1 MSGPAAT
8 ATGPQQPLP
17 MATAG
22 TTLTRASSS
31 SGRRPSTSSEEPCP
45 DGEKPQ
51 QIISNSTADILTKIN
66 STPSPDLDVV
76 AAGRLKAQHSFNP
89 LRRWRSIPPVPSAP
103 STSLEAN
110 ASVFSQ
116 ITFTWISPFMHVGF
130 LRPLTQP
137 DIPLVPPFRESATLS
152 TRLQESFDR
161 RLSKG
166 EKQPLLWALNETFF
180 REFWLSGVSRLCAD
194 IFLVMTP
201 FTLKYLIQFA
211 TNAYVAQHTPEAKV
225 PPVGHGVGMAVG
237 IAVMQ
242 GIASVAMGQFVYRGM
257 MSGGQMRAALI
268 GMIFK
273 KSLRISARA
282 TARGGMSL
290 GESEGNDENQK
301 KKKKK
306 ANQDTLSPA
315 EGWTNGHITNLM
327 SIDTY
332 HIDSVCAWFHLIW
345 TCPITIILT
354 LTILLINISY
364 SALAGFA
371 LLILSVPTLGKVMRV
386 LTARRRLMNKITDK
400 RVGLTQEIL
409 LGVCF
414 VKYYAWEES
423 FLAQLKKLRS
433 EEIKSVQFLLGVRAG
448 VTAVGLS
455 MPVFGAMLA
464 FITYSL
470 TGNTL
475 NPANI
480 FSSLALFNT
489 LRLPLNFLPVVI
501 GQIADA
507 WVSVQRIETFLKAE
521 EVQDNREMQDMS
533 DGIAVRILDGEF
545 TWEKSPENA
554 PNSKGTAGASGVP
567 LLKSEIK
574 AAKKAAKEEKK
585 AAKKGPGGSGGP
597 GTLVEED
604 EKSSEPFKLQNINLA
619 FQQDELVA
627 VVGAVASGK
636 TSLLAA
642 IVGEMRQSHG
652 VIRQASRLAYCPQY
666 AWIQN
671 ASVRENIVFGRDFD
685 PEWYQ
690 KVVYACA
697 LQPDLDM
704 LPDGDA
710 TEIGERGITVSGGQK
725 QRINIARAIYFD
737 AGIVLMDDPLSAV
750 DAHVGR
756 HLFDEAICGLL
767 KGKCRILATHQLHVL
782 DRCDRVIWMD
792 DGAVKAVGTYQE
804 LMEAEEGFRTLV
816 GEYGREKEEA
826 EGGEDEDKGRTR
838 KDTSGS
844 EDNIN
849 NDVDTPTTT
858 TPSTTSADISR
869 IPSRKNVPPAAAGPP
884 GRPSKLMQTEERS
897 TSSVGWKVYKAYI
910 LASGTFLSAPGIM
923 LMLLLSQGANLMTT
937 LWLSF
942 WTSGK
947 FGLSN
952 GTYIGVFAGLGAA
965 QSALMFAFAF
975 WLTIAGTT
983 SSKTLM
989 AQAMERVLRA
999 PMSFFDT
1006 TPIGRIINRFSK
1018 DVDVMDNNL
1027 TDAIRMY
1034 FFTLAMIS
1042 SVCILVIA
1050 YFPYFAIALFPL
1062 IVLFFMAASYY
1073 RSSAREIK
1081 RHEAVLRS
1089 IVYAKFSEAL
1099 TGISTIRA
1107 YGLQSRFTSELHT
1120 AIDAMDSAYFIT
1132 FANHRWLSL
1141 RLDTIGNLLVFT
1153 TAILVV
1159 TSRFSVSPAISGVV
1173 LSCILQIAMMIQW
1186 MIRQLAEVENAM
1198 NATERVHYYGTEL
1211 PSEAPLYTNATVHL
1225 RPTWPETGKIDFQSV
1240 SMRYRPSLPLVLN
1253 GIDLSIAGGERI
1265 GVVGRTGAGK
1275 SSMMSALFRL
1285 VELSSGKILIDGTD
1299 IHTLGLHDL
1308 RKKLAII
1315 PQDPTLFRGTVRSNL
1330 DPFEEHTDAELWD
1343 ALRKSYLV
1351 DDAPPPEIANGETT
1365 PTSVTQQQSITLSTP
1380 VLDAGENFS
1389 LGQRQLMA
1397 LARALVRNS
1406 RIIICDEATSS
1417 VDQETDRKIQ
1427 RTMREGFAGRTV
1439 LCIAH
1444 RLGTVLGYDRVVVMD
1459 RGKVVEMGGPKE
1471 LWERGGVW
1479 RGMCEKGG
1487 VKEEDFEVKGGW
1499 VGEENALE

>member
-1 MSGPAAT
+1 
-8 ATGPQQPLP
+8 
-17 MATAG
+17 
-22 TTLTRASSS
+22 
-31 SGRRPSTSSEEPCP
+31 
-45 DGEKPQ
+45 
-51 QIISNSTADILTKIN
+51 
-66 STPSPDLDVV
+66 
-76 AAGRLKAQHSFNP
+76 
-89 LRRWRSIPPVPSAP
+89 
-103 STSLEAN
+103 
-110 ASVFSQ
+110 
-116 ITFTWISPFMHVGF
+116 MHVGY

-166 EKQPLLWALNETFF
+166 ENHPLLWALNETFF
-180 REFWLSGVSRLCAD
+180 REFWLSGASKFCGD
-194 IFLVMTP
+194 IFLIITP
-201 FTLKYLIQFA
+201 YTLKYLIQFA
-211 TNAYVAQHTPEAKV
+211 ADAYKAQHIPGVKV
-225 PPVGHGVGMAVG
+225 PPVWHGVGIAVG

-257 MSGGQMRAALI
+257 VSGGQMRAALI
-268 GMIFK
+268 GMIFT

-282 TARGGMSL
+282 RAGGGGSL
-290 GESEGNDENQK
+290 GEPEGNNENKNK
-301 KKKKK
+301 KTNK
-306 ANQDTLSPA
+306 NTLPPA

-327 SIDTY
+327 STDT
-332 HIDSVCAWFHLIW
+332 HRIDSVCTWFHMIW
-345 TCPITIILT
+345 TSPITIILT
-354 LTILLINISY
+354 LIILLINISY

-371 LLILSVPTLGKVMRV
+371 LLLLSIPALGQVMRA

-409 LGVCF
+409 LGVRF

-433 EEIKSVQFLLGVRAG
+433 EEIKSAQFLLGVRAG
-448 VTAVGLS
+448 VTAVGMS

-470 TGNTL
+470 TGNAL
-475 NPANI
+475 HPANI
-480 FSSLALFNT
+480 FSSLALFNG
-489 LRLPLNFLPVVI
+489 LRLPLNLLTVVI

-507 WVSVQRIETFLKAE
+507 WVSMQRIEIFLKAE
-521 EVQDNREMQDMS
+521 EIQDNREIQDMGN
-533 DGIAVRILDGEF
+533 GIAVRIVDGEF
-545 TWEKSPENA
+545 TWEKDPENT
-554 PNSKGTAGASGVP
+554 PNSMGRAGRSEAIV
-567 LLKSEIK
+567 LKSEIK

-585 AAKKGPGGSGGP
+585 ATKKGPGFGGP
-597 GTLVEED
+597 GTPAED
-604 EKSSEPFKLQNINLA
+604 EKPCEPFKLQYINLA
-619 FQQDELVA
+619 FEHDELVA
-627 VVGAVASGK
+627 VVGTVGSGK

-642 IVGEMRQSHG
+642 LAGEMRQTHG
-652 VIRQASRLAYCPQY
+652 LIRQASHLAYCPQY

-671 ASVRENIVFGRDFD
+671 ASVRENILFGKDFD
-685 PEWYQ
+685 SEWYR

-710 TEIGERGITVSGGQK
+710 TEIGERGITLSGGQK
-725 QRINIARAIYFD
+725 QRINIARAIYFH
-737 AGIVLMDDPLSAV
+737 AKIILMDDPLSAV
-750 DAHVGR
+750 DAHVGK

-782 DRCDRVIWMD
+782 NRCDRVIWMD
-792 DGAVKAVGTYQE
+792 DGAVKAIGAYEE
-804 LMEAEEGFRTLV
+804 LMRSEEGFRTLV
-816 GEYGREKEEA
+816 GEYGGEKEEG
-826 EGGEDEDKGRTR
+826 EGKEKASKETR
-838 KDTSGS
+838 CS
-844 EDNIN
+844 EGNIDS
-849 NDVDTPTTT
+849 DVNTPITPTE
-858 TPSTTSADISR
+858 ISKISK
-869 IPSRKNVPPAAAGPP
+869 IPNAPPTATGPP
-884 GRPSKLMQTEERS
+884 GKPSKLMQAEERN

-910 LASGTFLSAPGIM
+910 IASGTFLSAPGII
-923 LMLLLSQGANLMTT
+923 LLLLLSQGANLMTT
-937 LWLSF
+937 LWLSY
-942 WTSGK
+942 WTSDR
-947 FGLSN
+947 FGLSK
-952 GTYIGVFAGLGAA
+952 GTYIGVFASLGVS

-989 AQAMERVLRA
+989 DQAMERVLRA

-1034 FFTLAMIS
+1034 FFSLAMIS
-1042 SVCILVIA
+1042 SVCVLILA

-1062 IVLFFMAASYY
+1062 TILFFVAASYY
-1073 RSSAREIK
+1073 RSSAREVK

-1089 IVYAKFSEAL
+1089 VVYAKFGEAI

-1107 YGLQSRFTSELHT
+1107 YGLQSRFTSDLHT

-1132 FANHRWLSL
+1132 FANQRWLSL
-1141 RLDTIGNLLVFT
+1141 RLDMTGNLLIFT
-1153 TAILVV
+1153 TGILVV

-1173 LSCILQIAMMIQW
+1173 LSYILQTAMQTQW

-1198 NATERVHYYGTEL
+1198 NATERLHYYGTEL
-1211 PSEAPLYTNATVHL
+1211 PNEAPLHTNAAVHL
-1225 RPTWPETGKIDFQSV
+1225 RPTWPEEGKIDLQSV
-1240 SMRYRPSLPLVLN
+1240 SMRYRPGLPLVLN
-1253 GIDLSIAGGERI
+1253 SVDLSIAGGERI
-1265 GVVGRTGAGK
+1265 GIVGRTGAGK
-1275 SSMMSALFRL
+1275 SSVMAALFRL
-1285 VELSSGKILIDGTD
+1285 VELSSGNILIDGVD

-1351 DDAPPPEIANGETT
+1351 DDAPPPEIADGENT
-1365 PTSVTQQQSITLSTP
+1365 PANATQQQRITLSTQ

-1417 VDQETDRKIQ
+1417 VDHETDRKIQ

-1444 RLGTVLGYDRVVVMD
+1444 RLGTVLGYDRVVPSLF
-1459 RGKVVEMGGPKE
+1459 RIR
-1471 LWERGGVW
+1471 LER
-1479 RGMCEKGG
+1479 
-1487 VKEEDFEVKGGW
+1487 FT
-1499 VGEENALE
+1499 

>member
-1 MSGPAAT
+1 
-8 ATGPQQPLP
+8 
-17 MATAG
+17 
-22 TTLTRASSS
+22 
-31 SGRRPSTSSEEPCP
+31 
-45 DGEKPQ
+45 
-51 QIISNSTADILTKIN
+51 
-66 STPSPDLDVV
+66 
-76 AAGRLKAQHSFNP
+76 
-89 LRRWRSIPPVPSAP
+89 
-103 STSLEAN
+103 
-110 ASVFSQ
+110 
-116 ITFTWISPFMHVGF
+116 MHVGF

-137 DIPLVPPFRESATLS
+137 DLPLVPPFRESATLS
-152 TRLQESFDR
+152 ARLQESFDR

-166 EKQPLLWALNETFF
+166 EKHPLLWALNETFF
-180 REFWLSGVSRLCAD
+180 KEFWLGGVSRVIAD
-194 IFLVMTP
+194 LFLVMTP

-211 TNAYVAQHTPEAKV
+211 VDAYEAQHIPGAKV
-225 PPVGHGVGMAVG
+225 PPIGNGVALAVG

-242 GIASVAMGQFVYRGM
+242 AIASVAMGQFVYRGM

-268 GMIFK
+268 GMIFR

-282 TARGGMSL
+282 RAGG
-290 GESEGNDENQK
+290 GGPPGGSEGNGENGKQTK
-301 KKKKK
+301 EKTNK
-306 ANQDTLSPA
+306 DTLPPT
-315 EGWTNGHITNLM
+315 EGWTNGHVTNLM
-327 SIDTY
+327 STDTY
-332 HIDSVCAWFHLIW
+332 RIDSVCTWFHIIW
-345 TCPITIILT
+345 TSPITITIT
-354 LTILLINISY
+354 LIILLVNISY

-371 LLILSVPTLGKVMRV
+371 LLILGIPVLGKVIRV
-386 LTARRRLMNKITDK
+386 LTARRRLANKVTDK

-409 LGVCF
+409 LGVRF
-414 VKYYAWEES
+414 VKYYAWEDS

-448 VTAVGLS
+448 VTAVGMSL
-455 MPVFGAMLA
+455 PVLGAMLA

-470 TGNTL
+470 TGNVL
-475 NPANI
+475 NPASV

-489 LRLPLNFLPVVI
+489 LRLPLNLLPMVI
-501 GQIADA
+501 GQVVDA
-507 WVSVQRIETFLKAE
+507 WVSIQRIETFLKAE
-521 EVQDNREMQDMS
+521 EIQDTRKLQDQGDS
-533 DGIAVRILDGEF
+533 VAVKILDGGF
-545 TWEKSPENA
+545 TWEKSPGNA
-554 PNSKGTAGASGVP
+554 PSSQGKGGVGDAP

-585 AAKKGPGGSGGP
+585 AAKKSGGFGNP
-597 GTLVEED
+597 VEE
-604 EKSSEPFKLQNINLA
+604 ENPSEPFKLQNINLT
-619 FQQDELVA
+619 FKRDELVA
-627 VVGAVASGK
+627 VVGTVGSGK

-642 IVGEMRQSHG
+642 LAGEMRQTDG
-652 VIRQASRLAYCPQY
+652 LIRQASRLAYCPQY

-671 ASVRENIVFGRDFD
+671 ASVRENIVFGKGFD
-685 PEWYQ
+685 LERYQ

-697 LQPDLDM
+697 LQQDLDM

-737 AGIVLMDDPLSAV
+737 AEIVLMDDPLSAV

-792 DGAVKAVGTYQE
+792 GGAVKAVGAYEE
-804 LMEAEEGFRTLV
+804 LMKAEEGFRTLV
-816 GEYGREKEEA
+816 GEYERGKEE
-826 EGGEDEDKGRTR
+826 EDGGEVEEGKKVN
-838 KDTSGS
+838 KDSSGS
-844 EDNIN
+844 EDYTN
-849 NDVDTPTTT
+849 NGKNTAKNTATAAPTPRT
-858 TPSTTSADISR
+858 STEIAK
-869 IPSRKNVPPAAAGPP
+869 IPSRNTVPMAAAGPP
-884 GRPSKLMQTEERS
+884 GQPSKLMQTEERN
-897 TSSVGWKVYKAYI
+897 TSSVDWKVYKAYI
-910 LASGTFLSAPGIM
+910 LASGTFLSAPGII
-923 LMLLLSQGANLMTT
+923 LLLLLAQGANLTTT
-937 LWLSF
+937 LWLSY
-942 WTSGK
+942 WTSDK

-952 GTYIGVFAGLGAA
+952 GTYIGVFAGLGVA

-1006 TPIGRIINRFSK
+1006 TPVGRIINRFSK
-1018 DVDVMDNNL
+1018 DVDVMDNGL
-1027 TDAIRMY
+1027 TDAMRMY
-1034 FFTLAMIS
+1034 FITLAMIS
-1042 SVCILVIA
+1042 SVCVLITVV
-1050 YFPYFAIALFPL
+1050 FPYFAIALFPL
-1062 IVLFFMAASYY
+1062 TIVFFMAASYY
-1073 RSSAREIK
+1073 RSSAREVK
-1081 RHEAVLRS
+1081 RHESVLRS
-1089 IVYAKFSEAL
+1089 VVYAKFGEAL

-1107 YGLQSRFTSELHT
+1107 YGLQSHFTSELHT

-1132 FANHRWLSL
+1132 FANQRWLSL
-1141 RLDTIGNLLVFT
+1141 RLDMIGNLLVFT
-1153 TAILVV
+1153 TGILVV

-1173 LSCILQIAMMIQW
+1173 LSYILQIVMMIQW
-1186 MIRQLAEVENAM
+1186 MIRQLAEVEGAM
-1198 NATERVHYYGTEL
+1198 NATERIHYYGTEL
-1211 PSEAPLYTNATVHL
+1211 PSEAPLHTNAAVHL
-1225 RPTWPETGKIDFQSV
+1225 RPTWPEAGRIDFQSAC
-1240 SMRYRPSLPLVLN
+1240 MRYRPGLPLVLN
-1253 GIDLSIAGGERI
+1253 SVDLSIGGGERI

-1275 SSMMSALFRL
+1275 SSIMSALFRL
-1285 VELSSGKILIDGTD
+1285 VELSSGKILIDGVD

-1351 DDAPPPEIANGETT
+1351 DNAPPLETADGEN
-1365 PTSVTQQQSITLSTP
+1365 TSTSATQQQRITLSTP

-1406 RIIICDEATSS
+1406 RIIVCDEATSS
-1417 VDQETDRKIQ
+1417 VDYEMDRKIQ

-1444 RLGTVLGYDRVVVMD
+1444 RLGTVLGYDRIVVMD
-1459 RGKVVEMGGPKE
+1459 SGRVIEMGKPRE

-1479 RGMCEKGG
+1479 RGMCERGG
-1487 VKEEDFEVKGGW
+1487 VKEE
-1499 VGEENALE
+1499 ENPESRDIDTSIFSLHFVTSFFFLYIALHLDIYLVIR

>member
-1 MSGPAAT
+1 
-8 ATGPQQPLP
+8 
-17 MATAG
+17 
-22 TTLTRASSS
+22 
-31 SGRRPSTSSEEPCP
+31 
-45 DGEKPQ
+45 
-51 QIISNSTADILTKIN
+51 
-66 STPSPDLDVV
+66 
-76 AAGRLKAQHSFNP
+76 
-89 LRRWRSIPPVPSAP
+89 
-103 STSLEAN
+103 
-110 ASVFSQ
+110 
-116 ITFTWISPFMHVGF
+116 MHVGY

-137 DIPLVPPFRESATLS
+137 DIPLVPPLRESATLS
-152 TRLQESFDR
+152 ARLQESFDQ

-166 EKQPLLWALNETFF
+166 ENHPLLWALNETFF
-180 REFWLSGVSRLCAD
+180 REFWLSGASKLCAD
-194 IFLVMTP
+194 IFLIMTSY
-201 FTLKYLIQFA
+201 TLKYLIQFVA
-211 TNAYVAQHTPEAKV
+211 DAYEAQHIPGAKV
-225 PPVGHGVGMAVG
+225 PPVGHGLGIVVG

-242 GIASVAMGQFVYRGM
+242 GIASIAIGQFVYRGM
-257 MSGGQMRAALI
+257 VSGGQMRAALI
-268 GMIFK
+268 GMIFR

-282 TARGGMSL
+282 RAGGGGSL
-290 GESEGNDENQK
+290 GPEGNEENK
-301 KKKKK
+301 NNKTNK
-306 ANQDTLSPA
+306 NTLPPA
-315 EGWTNGHITNLM
+315 EGWTNGHVTNLM
-327 SIDTY
+327 STDT
-332 HIDSVCAWFHLIW
+332 HRIDSVCAWFHLIW
-345 TCPITIILT
+345 TSPITITLT
-354 LTILLINISY
+354 LLILLINISY

-371 LLILSVPTLGKVMRV
+371 LLLLSVPALGQVMRV
-386 LTARRRLMNKITDK
+386 LAARRRLMNKITDK

-409 LGVCF
+409 LGVRF

-433 EEIKSVQFLLGVRAG
+433 EEIRSAQFLLGVRSG
-448 VTAVGLS
+448 VNAVGMI
-455 MPVFGAMLA
+455 MPVFGAMLS

-470 TGNTL
+470 TGNAL

-480 FSSLALFNT
+480 FSSLALYNS
-489 LRLPLNFLPVVI
+489 LRLPLNLLPVVM

-521 EVQDNREMQDMS
+521 EIRDNREIQDMG
-533 DGIAVRILDGEF
+533 DGIAVRIADGEF
-545 TWEKSPENA
+545 TWEKDPENT
-554 PNSKGTAGASGVP
+554 PNPMGRAGTSEAIV
-567 LLKSEIK
+567 LKSEIK

-585 AAKKGPGGSGGP
+585 ATNKGPRGFGGSGTP
-597 GTLVEED
+597 AED

-619 FQQDELVA
+619 FEHDELVA
-627 VVGAVASGK
+627 VVGTVGSGK

-642 IVGEMRQSHG
+642 LAGEMRQTHG
-652 VIRQASRLAYCPQY
+652 LIHQASHLGYCPQN

-671 ASVRENIVFGRDFD
+671 ASVRENIVFGKNFD
-685 PEWYQ
+685 LEWYR
-690 KVVYACA
+690 KVVYTCA

-710 TEIGERGITVSGGQK
+710 TEIGERGITMSGGQK

-737 AGIVLMDDPLSAV
+737 AKIILMDDPLSAV

-782 DRCDRVIWMD
+782 ERCDRVIWMD
-792 DGAVKAVGTYQE
+792 AGTVKAIGTYEE
-804 LMEAEEGFRTLV
+804 LMRSEEGFRTLV
-816 GEYGREKEEA
+816 GEYGGEKEE
-826 EGGEDEDKGRTR
+826 GEEKAS
-838 KDTSGS
+838 KDTRGS
-844 EDNIN
+844 EDIS
-849 NDVDTPTTT
+849 DVNSLITPTTPT
-858 TPSTTSADISR
+858 TPSEISEISSK
-869 IPSRKNVPPAAAGPP
+869 IPSRKNAPPEKPH
-884 GRPSKLMQTEERS
+884 KLMQAEERN
-897 TSSVGWKVYKAYI
+897 TSSVSWKVYKAYI
-910 LASGTFLSAPGIM
+910 LASGTFFSAPGII
-923 LMLLLSQGANLMTT
+923 LLLLLSQGANLMTT
-937 LWLSF
+937 LWLSY
-942 WTSGK
+942 WINDK

-952 GTYIGVFAGLGAA
+952 STYIGVFASLGAA

-1034 FFTLAMIS
+1034 FFTLAMTS
-1042 SVCILVIA
+1042 SVCILIVA

-1062 IVLFFMAASYY
+1062 TILFYVAASYY
-1073 RSSAREIK
+1073 RSSAREVK

-1089 IVYAKFSEAL
+1089 VVYARFGEAI

-1107 YGLQSRFTSELHT
+1107 YGLQSRFTSEVHT

-1132 FANHRWLSL
+1132 FANQRWLSL
-1141 RLDTIGNLLVFT
+1141 RLDMIGNLVIFT
-1153 TAILVV
+1153 TGILVV
-1159 TSRFSVSPAISGVV
+1159 ASRFSVDPAISGVV
-1173 LSCILQIAMMIQW
+1173 LSYILQTAMLTQW

-1211 PSEAPLYTNATVHL
+1211 PNEAPLHTNATVHL
-1225 RPTWPETGKIDFQSV
+1225 RPTWPEAGKIDLQSV
-1240 SMRYRPSLPLVLN
+1240 SMRYRPGLPLVLN
-1253 GIDLSIAGGERI
+1253 NVDLSIAGGERI
-1265 GVVGRTGAGK
+1265 GIVGRTGAGK
-1275 SSMMSALFRL
+1275 SSVMTALFRL
-1285 VELSSGKILIDGTD
+1285 VELSSGNILIDGVD

-1343 ALRKSYLV
+1343 ALLKSYLV
-1351 DDAPPPEIANGETT
+1351 DDAPPPEIADGEIT
-1365 PTSVTQQQSITLSTP
+1365 PTSATQQQRITLSTQ

-1406 RIIICDEATSS
+1406 RIIVCDEATSS
-1417 VDQETDRKIQ
+1417 VDHETDRKIQ

-1444 RLGTVLGYDRVVVMD
+1444 RLGT
-1459 RGKVVEMGGPKE
+1459 

-1479 RGMCEKGG
+1479 RGMCERGG
-1487 VKEEDFEVKGGW
+1487 VKEEDFKVEGGW
-1499 VGEENALE
+1499 VGAGKE

>member
-1 MSGPAAT
+1 
-8 ATGPQQPLP
+8 
-17 MATAG
+17 
-22 TTLTRASSS
+22 
-31 SGRRPSTSSEEPCP
+31 
-45 DGEKPQ
+45 
-51 QIISNSTADILTKIN
+51 
-66 STPSPDLDVV
+66 
-76 AAGRLKAQHSFNP
+76 
-89 LRRWRSIPPVPSAP
+89 
-103 STSLEAN
+103 
-110 ASVFSQ
+110 
-116 ITFTWISPFMHVGF
+116 
-130 LRPLTQP
+130 
-137 DIPLVPPFRESATLS
+137 
-152 TRLQESFDR
+152 
-161 RLSKG
+161 
-166 EKQPLLWALNETFF
+166 
-180 REFWLSGVSRLCAD
+180 
-194 IFLVMTP
+194 MTP

-211 TNAYVAQHTPEAKV
+211 TDAYEAQHIPGAKA
-225 PPVGHGVGMAVG
+225 PPVGHGVGIAVG

-242 GIASVAMGQFVYRGM
+242 AIASIAMGQFVYRGM
-257 MSGGQMRAALI
+257 ISGGQMRAALI
-268 GMIFK
+268 GMIFN

-282 TARGGMSL
+282 RAGGGGASL
-290 GESEGNDENQK
+290 GESEGNDDNQKNK
-301 KKKKK
+301 KKKKTDK
-306 ANQDTLSPA
+306 DTLPPA

-327 SIDTY
+327 STDTY
-332 HIDSVCAWFHLIW
+332 RIDSVCAWFHIIW
-345 TCPITIILT
+345 TSPITVILT
-354 LTILLINISY
+354 LIILLINISY

-371 LLILSVPTLGKVMRV
+371 LLILSVPALGKTMRV
-386 LTARRRLMNKITDK
+386 LTARRRVMNKVTDK

-409 LGVCF
+409 LGVRF

-433 EEIKSVQFLLGVRAG
+433 EEIRSVQFLLGVRAG

-470 TGNTL
+470 TGNAL

-489 LRLPLNFLPVVI
+489 LRLPLNLLPVVI
-501 GQIADA
+501 GQVADA

-521 EVQDNREMQDMS
+521 EIEDNRETQNMG
-533 DGIAVRILDGEF
+533 DGIAVRILDGGF
-545 TWEKSPENA
+545 TWEKNPESA
-554 PNSKGTAGASGVP
+554 PNSKGKTGAGEIPV
-567 LLKSEIK
+567 LKSEIK

-585 AAKKGPGGSGGP
+585 AAKKGPGGA
-597 GTLVEED
+597 GTLVEEED
-604 EKSSEPFKLQNINLA
+604 EKPSEPFKLQKINLA
-619 FQQDELVA
+619 FERDELVA
-627 VVGAVASGK
+627 VVGTVGSGK

-642 IVGEMRQSHG
+642 LAGEMRQTHG
-652 VIRQASRLAYCPQY
+652 LIRQSSPLAYCPQY

-671 ASVRENIVFGRDFD
+671 ASVRENIIFGKDFD

-690 KVVYACA
+690 KVVYSCA

-725 QRINIARAIYFD
+725 QRINIARAIYFN
-737 AGIVLMDDPLSAV
+737 AEIVLMDDPLSAV

-767 KGKCRILATHQLHVL
+767 KGKCRVLATHQLHVL

-792 DGAVKAVGTYQE
+792 DGAVKAVGAYEE
-804 LMEAEEGFRTLV
+804 LMRSEEGFRTLV
-816 GEYGREKEEA
+816 GEYGREKEEE
-826 EGGEDEDKGRTR
+826 EGGDEDEGKDPEKTN
-838 KDTSGS
+838 KDTTGS
-844 EDNIN
+844 VDNIN
-849 NDVDTPTTT
+849 SDVNTPTT
-858 TPSTTSADISR
+858 PTTSAEISK
-869 IPSRKNVPPAAAGPP
+869 IPSRKIAPPAAAGPP
-884 GRPSKLMQTEERS
+884 GKPSKLMQAEERN

-937 LWLSF
+937 LWLSY
-942 WTSGK
+942 WTSDK

-952 GTYIGVFAGLGAA
+952 GTYIGVFAGLGVA

-1034 FFTLAMIS
+1034 FLTLAMIS
-1042 SVCILVIA
+1042 SVCILIIA

-1062 IVLFFMAASYY
+1062 TILFLIAASYY
-1073 RSSAREIK
+1073 RSSAREVK
-1081 RHEAVLRS
+1081 RYEAVLRS
-1089 IVYAKFSEAL
+1089 VVYAKFGEAL

-1107 YGLQSRFTSELHT
+1107 YGLQPRFTSELHT

-1132 FANHRWLSL
+1132 FANQRWLSL
-1141 RLDTIGNLLVFT
+1141 RLDVIGNLLVFT
-1153 TAILVV
+1153 AGILVV

-1173 LSCILQIAMMIQW
+1173 LSYILQITMMTQW

-1211 PSEAPLYTNATVHL
+1211 PSEAPLHTNAAVHL
-1225 RPTWPETGKIDFQSV
+1225 RPTWPEAGKIDFQSV
-1240 SMRYRPSLPLVLN
+1240 SMRYRPGLPLVLN
-1253 GIDLSIAGGERI
+1253 GVDLSIAGGERI

-1275 SSMMSALFRL
+1275 SSVMSALFRL
-1285 VELSSGKILIDGTD
+1285 VELSSGNILIDGVD
-1299 IHTLGLHDL
+1299 IQTLGLHDL

-1351 DDAPPPEIANGETT
+1351 DDAPPPPEMADGETT
-1365 PTSVTQQQSITLSTP
+1365 PTNATQQQRITLSTQ

-1417 VDQETDRKIQ
+1417 VDHETDRKIQ

-1459 RGKVVEMGGPKE
+1459 KGRVVEMGRPKE
-1471 LWERGGVW
+1471 LWERGGLW
-1479 RGMCEKGG
+1479 RGMCERGG
-1487 VKEEDFEVKGGW
+1487 VKEEDFEFEGGW
-1499 VGEENALE
+1499 VGAEKALE